1 MKAEEYTMATWM
13 IGGLL
18 LLMVGG
24 IVWKMVLDKRRGK
37 SACSC
42 SGDCSR
48 CHADCSSQLK

>member
-1 MKAEEYTMATWM
+1 MATWI

-18 LLMVGG
+18 LLLLGG
-24 IVWKMVLDKRRGK
+24 IVWKMVLDQRRGR

-48 CHADCSSQLK
+48 CHAGCSSQPK